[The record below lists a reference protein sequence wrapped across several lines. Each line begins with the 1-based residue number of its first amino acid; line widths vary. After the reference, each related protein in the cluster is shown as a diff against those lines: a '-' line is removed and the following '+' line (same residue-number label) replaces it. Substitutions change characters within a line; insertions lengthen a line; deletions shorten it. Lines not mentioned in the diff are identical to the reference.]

1 MWTYIDTNS
10 VLWLIGKYG
19 IPTDKLPK
27 KPDGSLDQQAIL
39 TQLAAAMQSH
49 NTTSP
54 NNWDPTTPVNN
65 NNRGYPGLDRGSL
78 EAGKMDFIRNNMLPL
93 SVEGGVNDP
102 NAQGAKAFDF
112 VKKELQ

>member
-1 MWTYIDTNS
+1 MIEGYLSGGVPDLKQLVNECGPTSTTNS
-10 VLWLIGKYG
+10 ILWLIGKCG

-54 NNWDPTTPVNN
+54 NNWDPTTIDTP
-65 NNRGYPGLDRGSL
+65 LTKSL
-78 EAGKMDFIRNNMLPL
+78 ISLGTLRR
-93 SVEGGVNDP
+93 
-102 NAQGAKAFDF
+102 
-112 VKKELQ
+112 